1 MNRREFI
8 ASLGATAIGEGGA
21 SSQPWPTR
29 RSALPVSSGS
39 AYDLIVAGGGP
50 AGIAAAVT
58 AGRQGLRVALLESQG
73 ALGGVWTSGLLSCLL
88 GFNQS
93 PMDREFV
100 ARLRRWEAVSPRK
113 PNTQT
118 AWIYEPEYMKR
129 VCEDLCDEAGV
140 GFVFNS
146 PVVAAE
152 REGRRLVAAVTESK
166 SGRMAW
172 RARYFVDCTGDGDL
186 AALAGCGFSVGGGE
200 GDAEQPA
207 SLIALVMLP
216 GKVPVSC
223 IANDDSNF
231 VPVEQDAKAAFRREL
246 ERVGVTPSYGAPTLF
261 RLRDSLY
268 ALMANHEYG
277 VKVDDAAAITRA
289 TVRARREV
297 IDMVDALAKKGGEP
311 WRGARVVMTAP
322 QLAHR
327 RARRIH
333 GRYTLAL
340 EDLLAGRKFEDG
352 IASCDFCI
360 DVHAVSRAMNAKTP
374 FAVPSGC
381 RVKPYQIPLRA
392 CMAADVDNLY
402 MAGRCISG
410 EFLPQASYRITGAA
424 VGMGAGV
431 AAAIAE
437 RIKKD
442 GA

>member
-1 MNRREFI
+1 MNRCEFI
-8 ASLGATAIGEGGA
+8 ASLGAMAIGGA
-21 SSQPWPTR
+21 SSRTWLTR
-29 RSALPVSSGS
+29 RSALLASSGS
-39 AYDLIVAGGGP
+39 VYDIVVAGGGP

-58 AGRQGLRVALLESQG
+58 AGRLGLKVALLESQG

-88 GFNQS
+88 GFDQS

-100 ARLRRWEAVSPRK
+100 ARLRRWDAVTPRK
-113 PNTQT
+113 PGTQT
-118 AWIYEPEYMKR
+118 AWIYESEYMKR
-129 VCEDLCDEAGV
+129 VCEDMCDETGV
-140 GFVFNS
+140 EFAFNS

-152 REGRRLVAAVTESK
+152 RNGRRLTAAVTESK
-166 SGRMAW
+166 SGRTAW
-172 RARYFVDCTGDGDL
+172 KARYFMDCTGDGDL
-186 AALAGCGFSVGGGE
+186 AAQAGCGFETGGVD

-216 GKVPVSC
+216 GPVPVAC

-231 VPVEQDAKAAFRREL
+231 LPVELDAKAAFRREL
-246 ERVGVTPSYGAPTLF
+246 KKVGVTPSYGNPTLF
-261 RLRDSLY
+261 RLRGSLY

-289 TVRARREV
+289 TVRARREI

-311 WRGARVVMTAP
+311 WRGARVVATAA

-333 GRYTLAL
+333 GRYTLTL
-340 EDLLAGRKFEDG
+340 GDLLQGRRFEDG
-352 IASCDFCI
+352 IASCDFCL
-360 DVHAVSRAMNAKTP
+360 DVHAVSRAMNAKNP
-374 FAVPSGC
+374 AGAPPGC
-381 RVKPYQIPLRA
+381 SVKPYQIPLRA
-392 CMAADVDNLY
+392 CQVADADNLY

-431 AAAIAE
+431 AAAIVD

>member
-100 ARLRRWEAVSPRK
+100 ARLRRWEAVSPRM

-322 QLAHR
+322 QLTHR
-327 RARRIH
+327 RARRIN
-333 GRYTLAL
+333 GR
-340 EDLLAGRKFEDG
+340 
-352 IASCDFCI
+352 
-360 DVHAVSRAMNAKTP
+360 
-374 FAVPSGC
+374 
-381 RVKPYQIPLRA
+381 
-392 CMAADVDNLY
+392 
-402 MAGRCISG
+402 
-410 EFLPQASYRITGAA
+410 
-424 VGMGAGV
+424 
-431 AAAIAE
+431 
-437 RIKKD
+437 
-442 GA
+442 